1 VTVND
6 AGVYIVY
13 FLVIPWLRVGYV
25 FIWTDAAVL
34 FFFNP
39 GLQNWV
45 LGVPVHQK
53 TVLICNPQKSL
64 RIFRTLRIKFSLQ
77 VDIAVVPV
85 ANCIGGRG
93 LWTDTCSLSVARSHI
108 CSVYIVLTEP
118 SGTGTFSSTW
128 NYIICNISHEAFG
141 SPYLFVHFYLSP
153 HLHWS

>member
-1 VTVND
+1 MTIDD
-6 AGVYIVY
+6 AGVFIVY
-13 FLVIPWLRVGYV
+13 FLVIPWLHVGYI
-25 FIWTDAAVL
+25 FIWTDAALL
-34 FFFNP
+34 FFFNA

-45 LGVPVHQK
+45 LGVPVRQK
-53 TVLICNPQKSL
+53 TVFICNPQRSI

-108 CSVYIVLTEP
+108 CSVCIVLTGP

-128 NYIICNISHEAFG
+128 NYIIYNKLHEAFG
-141 SPYLFVHFYLSP
+141 SLYLQPQV
-153 HLHWS
+153 HWS